1 MNNPIGDMLSSLQHA
16 DSFFPTGATST
27 SNGLEAL
34 VDDSVVQDGK
44 MLEDF
49 IRGQFRWRWAPFER
63 PFLMAAFRGQQDL
76 QEVAALDHLIHAQS
90 LAAEARQG
98 SVRTGRALLRM
109 HAAMDTPG
117 ASDYQRLLAAKLVRG
132 HNPIIQGLVW
142 GRSGVS
148 EAKTELISAH
158 TFCVTYLGAAIRLG
172 IVGHQQSQII
182 LTRLHKDVQE
192 LVQTPPVQV
201 DVVTSVCPEQEVAM
215 MRHEKLSSR
224 LFLN

>member
-34 VDDSVVQDGK
+34 VDDCVVQDGK

-49 IRGQFRWRWAPFER
+49 IRGQFRWRWTPFER
-63 PFLMAAFRGQQDL
+63 PFLIAAFRGQQDL

-109 HAAMDTPG
+109 HAAMGTPG

-142 GRSGVS
+142 GSIRRVRSEDRTNFCTYFLRDLSWCCNPTGYRRTPAES
-148 EAKTELISAH
+148 NYSYSAPQG
-158 TFCVTYLGAAIRLG
+158 C
-172 IVGHQQSQII
+172 
-182 LTRLHKDVQE
+182 
-192 LVQTPPVQV
+192 
-201 DVVTSVCPEQEVAM
+201 
-215 MRHEKLSSR
+215 
-224 LFLN
+224 